1 MATAT
6 ERPPT
11 SGVTHTSATLL
22 SAPWRASAWI
32 DTAQVVAGFPIAV
45 VACTVIA
52 SLAATTLS
60 LAITAV
66 LAVPLL
72 AATFLCGRLFSSW
85 QRARI
90 QGFTGVSIP
99 APPVRYTGSSW
110 LRRLWSEARDPNT
123 WRQLGYHL
131 LSGLTASI
139 GFTFVVGFWTVG
151 AMLSTIV
158 LHGWALPDDTV
169 LDPLVSPAGLVLLTT
184 LGLVIFF
191 CAPRVAHVAARLD
204 ATLATRLL
212 APSRSEQLARR
223 VASLSESRAEVI
235 EAADAE
241 RRRIERDLHDG
252 TQQRLVSLA
261 MNLGLART
269 TLTEVPESVRETI
282 DQAHEEAK
290 LALTEL
296 RDVVR
301 GMHPAVLD
309 DLGLDAALSGI
320 AARSPVPVRLLVE
333 LPRRPPRTVEAV
345 AYFVVAEALSNVAKH
360 AQATRV
366 DIVVEATPDG
376 VLTITIS
383 DDGRGG
389 ADPDRGTGLRG
400 LRQRVGSVDGTLT
413 INSPEGG
420 PTIVVVELPCA

>member
-6 ERPPT
+6 ERPT
-11 SGVTHTSATLL
+11 AEGTRTLTTLL
-22 SAPWRASAWI
+22 WAPWRAPAWI

-45 VACTVIA
+45 AAVIVIA
-52 SLAATTLS
+52 TLAATTLS

-66 LAVPLL
+66 LAIPLL
-72 AATFLCGRLFSSW
+72 AATFLCGRMFGAV

-99 APPVRYTGSSW
+99 APPARYAGATW

-131 LSGLTASI
+131 LSGVTASV
-139 GFTFVVGFWTVG
+139 GFALVVGFWTIG
-151 AMLSTIV
+151 ALLATV
-158 LHGWALPDDTV
+158 ALHGWAMPDGSAV
-169 LDPLVSPAGLVLLTT
+169 HPLLGPAGLVLLTG
-184 LGLVIFF
+184 LGLVTFF
-191 CAPRVAHVAARLD
+191 CAPWVAHVAARLD
-204 ATLATRLL
+204 VTLAEALL

-223 VASLSESRAEVI
+223 VATLSESRADLI
-235 EAADAE
+235 DAADAE

-282 DQAHEEAK
+282 EQAHDEAK
-290 LALTEL
+290 LALAEL

-333 LPRRPPRTVEAV
+333 LPRRPPRNVEAV
-345 AYFVVAEALSNVAKH
+345 AYFVVAEALTNAAKH

-366 DIVVEATPDG
+366 DMVVESTADG
-376 VLTITIS
+376 ILRIIVS

-389 ADPDRGTGLRG
+389 ADPTRGTGLRG
-400 LRQRVGSVDGTLT
+400 LRQRVGSVDGTLS
-413 INSPEGG
+413 IDSPEGG
-420 PTIVVVELPCA
+420 PTLIVVELPCA